1 MKVKQ
6 IGMDFLPFEDRMML
20 KIGTEPTSDLKLW
33 ITRRYFKIMWEAL
46 LGALER
52 HLSADRGLG
61 DAARRALL
69 AMQQQEKL
77 AKTDFSQPFQDVT
90 LTTGPAQPQ
99 PVYPV
104 LFGISVVQQ
113 KPDLWKVALMLRNK
127 RSIDIN
133 LNDDM
138 ILSLCA
144 LMQRTLTAAEWDL
157 KLKGL
162 DATVMPVE
170 AGERRVIH

>member
-20 KIGTEPTSDLKLW
+20 KIGTEPASDLKFW

-46 LGALER
+46 LSALER

-61 DAARRALL
+61 EAARRALL

-77 AKTDFSQPFQDVT
+77 AKTDFNQPFQDVT
-90 LTTGPAQPQ
+90 LNPGPAEAPR
-99 PVYPV
+99 VYPV
-104 LFGISVVQQ
+104 LFGISVSQQ
-113 KPDLWKVALMLRNK
+113 KPDLWKVVLMLRNK
-127 RSIDIN
+127 RSVDIN

-144 LMQRTLTAAEWDL
+144 LMQRTLGAAEWDL

-162 DATVMPVE
+162 EAVAAPVDV
-170 AGERRVIH
+170 GERRVVH